1 MADMGPEEQ
10 APCRISGHRLYAN
23 GGGIHIYRAQPHAKH
38 GVEPSFSQTPR
49 DGSAIF
55 TPFYRWGKMILYL
68 EKKEFYEYL
77 SSFSQSSKT
86 LLM

>member
-10 APCRISGHRLYAN
+10 ALCRISGHRLYTK

-49 DGSAIF
+49 DVSAIF
-55 TPFYRWGKMILYL
+55 TPFYRWCKMILYL
-68 EKKEFYEYL
+68 EKEFYEYF
-77 SSFSQSSKT
+77 SSLSQSSKT